1 MSEANDRV
9 LFVIVQAGCSACAEA
24 KPHAKRFAEEH
35 DVEVKIVDLTT
46 LDSSVDEE
54 GIPLGDDAE
63 NMIRMLPPDST
74 PAYVLIYHDGTNPRT
89 LAPRGALTADELT
102 KWVFAL

>member
-1 MSEANDRV
+1 MSEANDRI

-89 LAPRGALTADELT
+89 LASRGALNFSELE